1 MTIEGGG
8 AAATAATATS
18 ATHAETIEEARRL
31 VASAE
36 TAGIPLRL
44 LGGTAIVWRTPD
56 VEHPALQRVL
66 QDVDFIT
73 RGSARSA
80 TTEMMV
86 RAGYVADSEFNALH
100 GRRRLLFMDPAHARQ
115 VDVFVDSFSMCHDIP
130 LSGRLDVDPATLPL
144 AELVLTKLQIVKLN
158 VKDRTDLYRLLL
170 RYAIGPGDG
179 GSINRDRL
187 AALVGA
193 DWGLFR
199 TVELNH
205 ERLVAALPELDVSA
219 ADRATIAERL
229 DALARTIHDAPK
241 SMRWKARARVGDRVR
256 WYEDPDD
263 P

>member
-1 MTIEGGG
+1 MTIEGAG
-8 AAATAATATS
+8 AATAIVGTR
-18 ATHAETIEEARRL
+18 AETIEEARRL
-31 VASAE
+31 VAAAE
-36 TAGIPLRL
+36 AAGIPLRL

-56 VEHPALQRVL
+56 MEHPALQRPL

-73 RGSARSA
+73 RGSARFA
-80 TTEMMV
+80 TIEMMAG
-86 RAGYVADSEFNALH
+86 AGYVPEAEFNALH

-115 VDVFVDSFSMCHDIP
+115 VDVFVDAFSMCHEIP
-130 LSGRLDVDPATLPL
+130 LTGRLDVDPATLPL

-170 RYAIGPGDG
+170 RYEIGPGDG
-179 GSINRDRL
+179 ASINADRL

-205 ERLVAALPELDVSA
+205 ERLVAALPELDVPA
-219 ADRATIAERL
+219 EARATIAARL
-229 DALARTIHDAPK
+229 ESLARTIHDAPK